1 MVTCL
6 DGRLSMF
13 TFCVL
18 EIFMAVSQLAFPFLL
33 LNIGK
38 YIVQIVALLNIVYL
52 FSTITTWTQSREAE
66 AFKNMLTK
74 VNAVIF
80 ELKINDHVP
89 PNSSVIELL
98 FTLLYTS
105 FTLRLLL

>member
-1 MVTCL
+1 
-6 DGRLSMF
+6 MF
-13 TFCVL
+13 ACCVL
-18 EIFMAVSQLAFPFLL
+18 EIFMAVSHLAFPFLL

-38 YIVQIVALLNIVYL
+38 YVVQIVALLIVYL

-80 ELKINDHVP
+80 ELK
-89 PNSSVIELL
+89 
-98 FTLLYTS
+98 
-105 FTLRLLL
+105 